1 MFGKEGLCVEYAN
14 CTIDYVHWRCYNWDG
29 YAHPHAEQA
38 QAASRPTQSRS
49 PCPPKKRIYM
59 SPISPW
65 QAIAL
70 AILSL
75 LGFGAA
81 VSALYP
87 AGTTS
92 PASVYHGDTLISEPA
107 LAVAALPVAAP
118 TATPATRAFRVGVQV
133 GHYKNNELPD
143 ELWRLEGS
151 TGTSGGGRTEVDL
164 NFDVANRVAKLLR
177 AQGVVVDILPATVPS
192 GYQADA
198 FIAIHADGSSS
209 SGPRGF
215 KISTRWS
222 SKVAVQDGMLVDA
235 ITDAYRAATGMPEDS
250 NVTRNMRGY
259 YAYSPRRP
267 NWRTSN
273 FAPGA
278 IVEMGF
284 MTNAA
289 DRAVMFNKTDVV
301 AQGITT
307 GILNFLKSAYGQRPI
322 VNGYTYGADIKDT
335 SIIPPGSPTATRVPS
350 TPTGS
355 GGGFNS
361 TQPITGDWKVVF
373 MVKAQTNLYTERG
386 SGALVGKANRGEV
399 LKATI
404 RQGDY
409 YFVTLANGKQGWV
422 HRNAIVVQM

>member
-1 MFGKEGLCVEYAN
+1 
-14 CTIDYVHWRCYNWDG
+14 
-29 YAHPHAEQA
+29 
-38 QAASRPTQSRS
+38 
-49 PCPPKKRIYM
+49 M
-59 SPISPW
+59 STLSPW
-65 QAIAL
+65 QAILL
-70 AILSL
+70 AILSA
-75 LGFGAA
+75 LGLGAVA
-81 VSALYP
+81 NALGTSSSNQPASIYNSDLIFADP
-87 AGTTS
+87 AGA
-92 PASVYHGDTLISEPA
+92 P
-107 LAVAALPVAAP
+107 AALPIAAP
-118 TATPATRAFRVGVQV
+118 TATAAARAFHVGIQI
-133 GHYKNNELPD
+133 GHYKNDELPD

-164 NFDVANRVAKLLR
+164 NADVANRVAKLLR
-177 AQGVVVDILPATVPS
+177 ARGVVVDVLPATVPS

-198 FIAIHADGSSS
+198 FIAIHADGASS

-222 SKVAVQDGMLVDA
+222 STVAVQDGMLVDA
-235 ITDAYRAATGMPEDS
+235 ITDAYRAATGLPEDS

-273 FAPGA
+273 YAPGA

-289 DRAVMFNKTDVV
+289 DRAVMFNKTDIV

-307 GILNFLKSAYGQRPI
+307 GIMEFLHDAYGQRPLANTYKYGYDI
-322 VNGYTYGADIKDT
+322 VDK

-350 TPTGS
+350 TGTGAGAPS
-355 GGGFNS
+355 AS
-361 TQPITGDWKVVF
+361 RPITGDWKVVF
-373 MVKAQTNLYTERG
+373 MGKAQTSVYTDRG
-386 SGALVGKANRGEV
+386 SGTLVGKVDRGQI
-399 LKATI
+399 LRATI